1 MTEPKPG
8 RCAVGYTC
16 PPWPEP
22 DGGTAA
28 SAPCVPPPCP
38 WIPQDQA
45 DLCTCELPVFVV
57 AVKSMTI
64 VECPRSVE
72 PPKPVERW
80 THWDSRGVYD
90 EH

>member
-1 MTEPKPG
+1 MTEPTPG

-22 DGGTAA
+22 DDGTAV
-28 SAPCVPPPCP
+28 SAPCTPPPCP
-38 WIPQDQA
+38 WTPQDQA
-45 DLCTCELPVFVV
+45 DPCTCELPVLRL
-57 AVKSMTI
+57 ALESMTI
-64 VECPRSVE
+64 VECPRSAGPVV
-72 PPKPVERW
+72 PVERW